1 MCGGVCVSVMHLSML
16 APNSPPPGTGWGIFL
31 VWSGRLAPG
40 GRDIESLKCA
50 CAIRIV
56 TIINFNFALKI
67 IIIMVARA
75 QSVSAIIIQCMPC
88 TVLSSSNHKPYTSA
102 ALCHTIIIYNYI

>member
-1 MCGGVCVSVMHLSML
+1 MGVVVRRYIDFLILCTINVSPHL
-16 APNSPPPGTGWGIFL
+16 PPPGIGWGIFL

-56 TIINFNFALKI
+56 YVCTLIIINTIINFYFALKI

-75 QSVSAIIIQCMPC
+75 QYSA
-88 TVLSSSNHKPYTSA
+88 SA
-102 ALCHTIIIYNYI
+102 CHALY